1 MVSLLDWAGAPAGH
15 SWAQWIPEG
24 SLTEVG
30 QGLKERNVPCE
41 RGGALGTESP
51 CLRVLAE

>member
-1 MVSLLDWAGAPAGH
+1 MRKFSVLRRFGSRMVSLLGWAGAPAGH
-15 SWAQWIPEG
+15 SWAHWIPEG

-41 RGGALGTESP
+41 
-51 CLRVLAE
+51 